1 MLEKIKILLGLTDDS
16 KDELLG
22 VLIGICKDEAL
33 DFCNLEDYST
43 KLDSAV
49 IGMVIEKYNKMGTE
63 GLASG
68 SSNGINESYIDG
80 YSEIV
85 LSKLKK
91 NRKYY
96 FLKFL
101 LIVYNLQ
108 HLYRHYQEYYV

>member
-49 IGMVIEKYNKMGTE
+49 IGMVIEKYNKMESE
-63 GLASG
+63 GLTSG
-68 SSNGINESYIDG
+68 SSSGINESYIDG

-85 LSKLKK
+85 LSKLRK
-91 NRKYY
+91 NRKV
-96 FLKFL
+96 KC
-101 LIVYNLQ
+101 V
-108 HLYRHYQEYYV
+108 